1 MNLLYLLSLSYL
13 LSSHHI
19 VTMSSLHFSP
29 CFSSVLLGLNLNDR
43 VVASATRRGRLS
55 LPFGLAS
62 GPFRLLLPIP
72 TPLSPLFASLLPVFT
87 ASFSIIDQRAIAS
100 ITRATGSSYNS
111 NPRSPPPSPLLTS
124 PRTSPLLQLQPQS
137 PWLVCKTTFAD

>member
-1 MNLLYLLSLSYL
+1 MSLLYLLSLSYF

-72 TPLSPLFASLLPVFT
+72 TPLSSLFASLLPVLT
-87 ASFSIIDQRAIAS
+87 ASFSNIDQRAIAS

-111 NPRSPPPSPLLTS
+111 NPRSPPSPLLTS